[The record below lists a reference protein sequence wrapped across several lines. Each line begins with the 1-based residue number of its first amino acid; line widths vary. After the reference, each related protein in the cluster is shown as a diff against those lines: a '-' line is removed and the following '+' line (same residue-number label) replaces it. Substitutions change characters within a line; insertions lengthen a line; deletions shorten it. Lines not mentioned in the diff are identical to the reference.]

1 VSSQI
6 FGRLKKEIRDRLKK
20 QVGVPALRLTS
31 ATGEELTPVGVVE
44 VEVSL
49 GQKSVGALSFIVVK
63 NSSVDVCIGMD
74 SLIDLRFG
82 KIDPREKTIEYWGLG
97 AKRSAKPFIIQLM
110 GQGQGSKGDN
120 SSSKGKHQTDVLVG
134 SLYLTKDV
142 LLPKNSET
150 LTVDTRVKG
159 MGAYRDSHP
168 SSTQEVPVFMVDT
181 DARSQF
187 QGGVKLIPTIVSADK
202 LVIEESKAIPARL
215 LNTTQ
220 NEIVLKRGTRVGRVE
235 ALDAAQIQLMKHSN
249 ATSEPPRQ

>member
-1 VSSQI
+1 
-6 FGRLKKEIRDRLKK
+6 
-20 QVGVPALRLTS
+20 
-31 ATGEELTPVGVVE
+31 
-44 VEVSL
+44 
-49 GQKSVGALSFIVVK
+49 
-63 NSSVDVCIGMD
+63 
-74 SLIDLRFG
+74 
-82 KIDPREKTIEYWGLG
+82 
-97 AKRSAKPFIIQLM
+97 
-110 GQGQGSKGDN
+110 
-120 SSSKGKHQTDVLVG
+120 
-134 SLYLTKDV
+134 
-142 LLPKNSET
+142 
-150 LTVDTRVKG
+150 VKG